1 MKSIVI
7 VGGGHAGVEAAL
19 AISRI
24 GCKAIIVTMD
34 KNALA
39 RMSCNPAI
47 GGLGKGHLAKE
58 IDALGGAMG
67 LAADLSG
74 IQFKQLNKSKGRA
87 VWSPRAQIDKLKYPN
102 IIKKTI
108 LSNPNISIIEGEVVN
123 ISVDKYSVSGAIM
136 RNGNTIKCNA
146 LIITSGTFMGGKIH
160 IGDQQF
166 FAGRF
171 GERPSDGL
179 TQALINIGFKSTRLK
194 TGTPPR
200 LLKNS
205 INWSLLRPDLGDK
218 KPSPFSILSKSPFC
232 PLNEPCYIVNTNI
245 NVHDLLRENISRSA
259 IYSGNIS
266 ALGPRYCPSIEDK
279 IVRFSSRNQHQLFLE
294 PEWLGSDQI
303 YLNGFSTSMPESV
316 QLQSLRK
323 IPALKRVKFIRPGY
337 AIEYDYFPTH
347 QLTSTLESKNI
358 SGLYF
363 AGQINGTSGYEEAAA
378 QGLIA
383 GANAALSSLEKD
395 PLIISRTEAYI
406 GVMIDDLITKDIDEP
421 YRMFTSR
428 AEHRLSLR
436 PDNAALRLT
445 PKAFNFGLISKKQMD
460 IFRFY
465 KQNYD
470 SCLNIINSN
479 ATLPFRKKTTLLEYL
494 KKPESSINDSHIKNL
509 FAKIVSKDALF
520 SAETQVKYQGYVQI
534 ENARVKR
541 IQASENKKI
550 PKQFNYDLVKNLSNE
565 SREKLSL
572 ICPETLGQA
581 SRIAGVRP
589 SDLAVLSIALKN
601 L

>member
-1 MKSIVI
+1 MKPIVI
-7 VGGGHAGVEAAL
+7 VGGGHAGIEAAL
-19 AISRI
+19 AVARI
-24 GCKAIIVTMD
+24 GCQAVIVTMD
-34 KNALA
+34 KSALA

-58 IDALGGAMG
+58 IDALGGIMG
-67 LAADLSG
+67 LAADFSG

-87 VWSPRAQIDKLKYPN
+87 VWSPRAQIDKLQYPN
-102 IIKKTI
+102 VIKNAI
-108 LSNPNISIIEGEVVN
+108 LSNKNISLLEGEVVN
-123 ISVDKYSVSGAIM
+123 ISVDNYLINGAIM
-136 RNGNTIKCNA
+136 RNGNTIKCSA
-146 LIITSGTFMGGKIH
+146 IIITSGTFMGGKIH
-160 IGDQQF
+160 IGEKQF

-171 GERPSDGL
+171 GEKPSDGL
-179 TQALINIGFKSTRLK
+179 TQALVNIGFKSTRLK

-205 INWSLLRPDLGDK
+205 INWDLVRPDLGDK
-218 KPSPFSILSKSPFC
+218 NPSPFSILSKTPFSP
-232 PLNEPCYIVNTNI
+232 PNEPCYIVNTNP
-245 NVHDLLRENISRSA
+245 NVHDLLQKNISSSA
-259 IYSGNIS
+259 MYSGNIS

-279 IVRFSSRNQHQLFLE
+279 IIRFSSRGQHQLFLE
-294 PEWLGSDQI
+294 PEWLGSNQI
-303 YLNGFSTSMPESV
+303 YLNGFSTSMPENI
-316 QLQSLRK
+316 QLRSLRE
-323 IPALKRVKFIRPGY
+323 IPALKNVKFVRPGY

-378 QGLIA
+378 QGLVA
-383 GANAALSSLEKD
+383 GANAALSYLEKA

-406 GVMIDDLITKDIDEP
+406 GVMIDDLITKNIDEP

-445 PKAFNFGLISKKQMD
+445 PKAFSIGLIPKKQID
-460 IFRFY
+460 LFNLY

-470 SCLNIINSN
+470 ACLQIINTN
-479 ATLPFRKKTTLLEYL
+479 TVKVFDKKTTLIDYL
-494 KKPESSINDSHIKNL
+494 KKPQTSIDDLHIKEM
-509 FAKIVSKDALF
+509 FSKIVSRDALF
-520 SAETQVKYQGYVQI
+520 SAETQIKYQGYVKI
-534 ENARVKR
+534 ENARVKK
-541 IQASENKKI
+541 IQTSENKRI
-550 PKQFNYDLVKNLSNE
+550 PKNFNYSLVKNLSNE
-565 SREKLSL
+565 SREKLAL
-572 ICPETLGQA
+572 VCPETLGQA

-601 L
+601 I